1 MTFHLL
7 SRDPAGEHHAMTV
20 HEKKTAKDAMQA
32 VESSGMIA
40 VSIEA
45 DYDAAKSKARQLN
58 AANGVVSAGCSSC

>member
-1 MTFHLL
+1 
-7 SRDPAGEHHAMTV
+7 MTV
-20 HEKKTAKDAMQA
+20 HEKKTAKDAMRA